1 LRNAGEFWKQQTGWT
16 DVSLPATSRG
26 RVKNNMQLPEDHP
39 ATEPLGNVILGGLE
53 QSALSM
59 TAALPLKAFPLLFN
73 RYEGGQSFGSHVDNV
88 IRQVAGS
95 PHRVRTDLSATLFL
109 TTRRNKT
116 EAN

>member
-1 LRNAGEFWKQQTGWT
+1 
-16 DVSLPATSRG
+16 VSLPATSRG

-39 ATEPLGNVILGGLE
+39 ATPLGNVILGGLD

-109 TTRRNKT
+109 TTRRNAT